1 MKDTI
6 KTMTAFEDQLAVFAE
21 TLAHELDDGA
31 LSFPTVFNLSLRIK
45 ELSDD
50 PQVSVEEI
58 AQLVRTE
65 PVLSA
70 RVLRVANSVLMNPTQ
85 KEITSVS
92 KALNRIGSTTF
103 RCLAFAVAAEQIER
117 DQRTEQMQDL
127 ASELWAHSVDVAAW
141 CYATATELKVCS
153 PDKALMTGLMSN
165 VGQFYLL
172 AMASKFPSLDDQLLK
187 FAHFV
192 SLWEGPVRQS
202 VFQAFELPTAIV
214 EAINAGHD
222 RPMVATQPT
231 SLAEVLTFAE
241 HAAQTANPLNRLLGV
256 AQKQVPTAPL
266 SESNGAESF
275 EAIVRAATATR
286 DEILTLLAGHK

>member
-1 MKDTI
+1 
-6 KTMTAFEDQLAVFAE
+6 MTAFEDQLAAFTE
-21 TLAHELDDGA
+21 TLEHELDDGS
-31 LSFPTVFNLSLRIK
+31 LSFPTVFDLSLRIK

-70 RVLRVANSVLMNPTQ
+70 KVLRVANSVLMNPSPN
-85 KEITSVS
+85 EITSVS

-141 CYATATELKVCS
+141 CYATAKELKVCS
-153 PDKALMTGLMSN
+153 PDTALMTGLMSN
-165 VGQFYLL
+165 VGQFYL
-172 AMASKFPSLDDQLLK
+172 MASAARFPALDEHLLS
-187 FAHFV
+187 FAHFI
-192 SLWEGPVRQS
+192 SLWEDPVRQS
-202 VFQAFELPTAIV
+202 VLQAFELPTAIV
-214 EAINAGHD
+214 EAINSGHD
-222 RPMVATQPT
+222 RPMVATEPST
-231 SLAEVLTFAE
+231 LAQILIFAE

-256 AQKQVPTAPL
+256 AQHQVPTAPL
-266 SESNGAESF
+266 SEANGAESF

-286 DEILTLLAGHK
+286 DEILTLLAGR